1 VRIMINVFS
10 NALKIKKV
18 GLYGKSLGGYLAVQ
32 NAQKVNFL
40 ILDRTFYNM
49 SLFIRLDASQTV

>member
-1 VRIMINVFS
+1 VRIMINVFC

-49 SLFIRLDASQTV
+49 SRLIRSHASQAI